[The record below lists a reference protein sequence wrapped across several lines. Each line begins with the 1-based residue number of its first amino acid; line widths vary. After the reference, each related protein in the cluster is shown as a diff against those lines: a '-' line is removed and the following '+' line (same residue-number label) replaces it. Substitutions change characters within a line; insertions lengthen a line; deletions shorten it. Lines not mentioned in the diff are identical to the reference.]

1 MGRLKA
7 ILFDLG
13 DTIIAELDGPADV
26 DSTDFRVLDGAEDA
40 LIELKKRFKLA
51 IVSNTFSWG
60 DREVSGALNRKD
72 LTKYFEAI
80 VTSVDADSR
89 KPDSGIFNKAL
100 SIIGCAPREAVMVG
114 DRVETDIAGANRLGI
129 TSILCRWN
137 GRYSAFVNSE
147 EDLPDYIISSIGDL
161 PALLSEIDEAE

>member
-26 DSTDFRVLDGAEDA
+26 DSTDFKVLDGAEDA
-40 LIELKKRFKLA
+40 LTELKKRYKLA

-72 LTKYFEAI
+72 LTKYFDAI
-80 VTSVDADSR
+80 VTSVDANSR

-100 SIIGCAPREAVMVG
+100 SILRCAPSEAVMVG

-137 GRYSAFVNSE
+137 GRYSADVNTE
-147 EDLPDYIISSIGDL
+147 DDLPDYIMASIREL
-161 PALLSEIDEAE
+161 PTLVSYIDKAE